1 MPPPQKLHEVLP
13 KAGLVVSEKGQL
25 TEVLCKPK
33 ILPLKSVT
41 LERIEKMEVYL
52 RSLSKHAFRLTTW
65 TSQLEPQAIR
75 QFRPAGARPETE

>member
-1 MPPPQKLHEVLP
+1 MPPVQQLQEVLP

-41 LERIEKMEVYL
+41 LERIESMEVQCHVGSSPAVAGKCAYL
-52 RSLSKHAFRLTTW
+52 DLQGHAAAHSTCRRELK
-65 TSQLEPQAIR
+65 A
-75 QFRPAGARPETE
+75 

>member
-1 MPPPQKLHEVLP
+1 MPPPQKLQEVLP

-41 LERIEKMEVYL
+41 LERIENMEVHL
-52 RSLSKHAFRLTTW
+52 RSISKTRLSLSYLDKPIRTTGYASIS
-65 TSQLEPQAIR
+65 TRRRAPR
-75 QFRPAGARPETE
+75 N

>member
-1 MPPPQKLHEVLP
+1 MPPVQQLQEVLP

-41 LERIEKMEVYL
+41 LERIESMEVQCRFKPVAVSCAYL
-52 RSLSKHAFRLTTW
+52 DLQGHAAARSTYRRELKA
-65 TSQLEPQAIR
+65 
-75 QFRPAGARPETE
+75 

>member
-1 MPPPQKLHEVLP
+1 MAPASELQEVLP

-41 LERIEKMEVYL
+41 LERIENMEVTRAACCHL
-52 RSLSKHAFRLTTW
+52 HDS
-65 TSQLEPQAIR
+65 
-75 QFRPAGARPETE
+75 

>member
-1 MPPPQKLHEVLP
+1 MVASAQPLQEVLP

-41 LERIEKMEVYL
+41 LERIERMEVE
-52 RSLSKHAFRLTTW
+52 SFR
-65 TSQLEPQAIR
+65 IR
-75 QFRPAGARPETE
+75 ELQ

>member
-1 MPPPQKLHEVLP
+1 MPPPQKLQEVLP

-52 RSLSKHAFRLTTW
+52 RSLSKTRLSFSYLDKPIRTTGY
-65 TSQLEPQAIR
+65 TSISTRRRAPR
-75 QFRPAGARPETE
+75 N